1 MAAKKRKTTK
11 KAKASEWVDRRL
23 MKALSHPGRV
33 RCLAIL
39 NERTASPNEL
49 SEEFREGLSQI
60 SYHIKVLR
68 EYELIE
74 LVRTEP
80 RRGAVEHFYAATHR
94 ALLPDDA
101 WKQLPSSIQRKICAD
116 VLRELYDD
124 VDEAMT
130 AGTFDAQDDF
140 HVSWTPLVLDKK
152 AWKALSALLSET
164 LNGVFDLQAEAT
176 ERLAAAGKGN
186 KDGIAATVALVSFE
200 SARDPAEGRKAPAT
214 KRR

>member
-1 MAAKKRKTTK
+1 MAAKKRKTAK
-11 KAKASEWVDRRL
+11 KAKAPELVDRRL

-49 SEEFREGLSQI
+49 SEELRNGLSQV

-80 RRGAVEHFYAATHR
+80 RRGAVEHYYSAVHR
-94 ALLPDDA
+94 ALVPDDT
-101 WKQLPSSIQRKICAD
+101 WKDLPSSTRRGISVGILQ
-116 VLRELYDD
+116 ELFDD
-124 VDEAMT
+124 AAEAME
-130 AGTFDAQDDF
+130 AEAFDNRDGF

-152 AWKALSALLSET
+152 AWKGLSALLAET
-164 LNGVFDLQAEAT
+164 LDGVFDLQAEAT
-176 ERLAAAGKGN
+176 ERLATEGKGS

-200 SARDPAEGRKAPAT
+200 SARSPAEGRKAPAT
-214 KRR
+214 KHS